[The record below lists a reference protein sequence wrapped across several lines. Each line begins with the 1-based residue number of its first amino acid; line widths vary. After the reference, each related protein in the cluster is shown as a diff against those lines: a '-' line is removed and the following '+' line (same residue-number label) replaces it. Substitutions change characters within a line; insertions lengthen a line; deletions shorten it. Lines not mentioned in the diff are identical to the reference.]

1 MPTPSSP
8 LVPDERPAV
17 GADRPST
24 RFAGR
29 FAPETVLGLVADSY
43 PRLAEHA
50 RVRTHLV
57 VPVERLTAEHLTAER
72 LDALAH
78 RAGEHVTASPAGT
91 HPESPTAEVVRAPGI
106 VIPMGCGEACTVTPG
121 RHRYL
126 DRPVADPD
134 WAPFDVIRGIRDAI
148 DAPIT
153 EPLTRLAP

>member
-8 LVPDERPAV
+8 LLPDERPAA
-17 GADRPST
+17 GAARPST

-57 VPVERLTAEHLTAER
+57 APVERLSVER

-78 RAGEHVTASPAGT
+78 RAGERVTASPAGT
-91 HPESPTAEVVRAPGI
+91 HPESLTAEVVRAPGI

-134 WAPFDVIRGIRDAI
+134 GAPFDVIRGIRGIRDPI